1 MTQAHV
7 NFEHVIRPPD
17 DTFSELEGSSFMENT
32 RPLSHS
38 PSLPQDDP
46 DPENTR
52 PLSPSPSLPVN
63 DPELE
68 GIPEHFFDIKSWEG
82 KSGAM
87 KGKMRETVTLVIRNY
102 IFRKRTSQK
111 NGNVRFGCNA
121 CEKMNKHLYAVALI
135 NEEGRGGQ
143 NILHSEP

>member
-52 PLSPSPSLPVN
+52 PLSPSLPINDPENTRPLSPSPSLPVN

-68 GIPEHFFDIKSWEG
+68 GIPEHFFDIKS
-82 KSGAM
+82 S
-87 KGKMRETVTLVIRNY
+87 
-102 IFRKRTSQK
+102 
-111 NGNVRFGCNA
+111 
-121 CEKMNKHLYAVALI
+121 
-135 NEEGRGGQ
+135 
-143 NILHSEP
+143 